1 MLTYRR
7 KNSLSTSEGIFIV
20 CFTFQVSSDKKSSK
34 AAQLQERLS
43 DMADLTS
50 NDSVKDVL
58 LHTKQNIVE
67 MDSDNNLGKLKVTVT
82 LGNYV

>member
-1 MLTYRR
+1 M
-7 KNSLSTSEGIFIV
+7 
-20 CFTFQVSSDKKSSK
+20 SSDKKSSK

-43 DMADLTS
+43 DLADLTS

-67 MDSDNNLGKLKVTVT
+67 MDSDNNLGKLKDTVT